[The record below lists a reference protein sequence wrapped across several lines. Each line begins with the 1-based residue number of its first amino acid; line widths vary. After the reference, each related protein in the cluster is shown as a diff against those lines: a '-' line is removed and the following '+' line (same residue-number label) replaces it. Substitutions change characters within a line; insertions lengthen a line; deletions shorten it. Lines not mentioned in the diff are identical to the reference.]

1 MAHGVI
7 VGDEGDDVLLEEWLM
22 VLFTLV
28 TRRPY
33 CPGRPKLL
41 CFTTLSLA
49 METMG
54 MRLSVVQQSF
64 FGPPKGNMGDGGDDV
79 LLEEWLMVLLL
90 EMKVRMCYWKNG

>member
-1 MAHGVI
+1 MPYSGGMNNALI
-7 VGDEGDDVLLEEWLM
+7 VGVGDVLLEEWLM

-33 CPGRPKLL
+33 CTGRPKEH

-64 FGPPKGNMGDGGDDV
+64 FGPPGQYGGDDV

-90 EMKVRMCYWKNG
+90 ETEVMM